1 MGISNHS
8 RARHKINWRKSA
20 SDNRLR
26 AGLNGTD
33 GDVIILYRFFAHIPG
48 DTDMTALPPPRTFR
62 VGTYNN
68 GQPYVPARGRYAP
81 RERVED
87 YLAPSHAVIDLPR
100 QKPTAAEFVRVI
112 VREMKIRF
120 YSQKTIKTYRN
131 DLARMLR
138 WFGNPPHLLTRED
151 VRCYLE
157 FLVDAGASVSQV
169 GNHLS
174 AIRAA
179 FDKMCGYA
187 VTLGLQSPRRG
198 KRLPV
203 VLSAEEVTRLLQAAP
218 SLRDKLLIGLMY
230 ATGMRVSEVCRLKWR
245 DLDFDRRV
253 VNIWEGKGR
262 TDRQVMLP
270 VSFEPLLR
278 ELSKTFQP
286 GDYLFPGERSG
297 RHLSPRSAERAME
310 RAVKI
315 AGIGKRCTCPAR
327 CAIVSRR
334 IFLNTAPTSG
344 ISRNFWGTS
353 GWRQPRFTRRSP
365 SSANSKSRAR
375 WTSSPARL
383 SHARR
388 PSRSGCPVHPC
399 PRPGPWGACRSG
411 SAAARVRPRWPTWN

>member
-1 MGISNHS
+1 MVVSSWQSPGPAITAAMRNRTRNCCPAAGDRCCRVRKSMRGAGCTKGNQPQQKRTTRS
-8 RARHKINWRKSA
+8 TGGRARQIIVAGRSKRDGRGR
-20 SDNRLR
+20 DNPC
-26 AGLNGTD
+26 TD
-33 GDVIILYRFFAHIPG
+33 SLCKPLPG
-48 DTDMTALPPPRTFR
+48 DTDDRPRSNNGSNNGPNNGSTYRPTFR

-68 GQPYVPARGRYAP
+68 GQPYIPARGRYAP

-100 QKPTAAEFVRVI
+100 QKPTAADFVRVI

-131 DLARMLR
+131 DLARLLR

-157 FLVDAGASVSQV
+157 FLVDAGASASQV

-218 SLRDKLLIGLMY
+218 SLRDKLLLGLMY

-286 GDYLFPGERSG
+286 GDYLFPGERHRPASLAAIRRAGPWSG
-297 RHLSPRSAERAME
+297 R
-310 RAVKI
+310 
-315 AGIGKRCTCPAR
+315 
-327 CAIVSRR
+327 
-334 IFLNTAPTSG
+334 
-344 ISRNFWGTS
+344 
-353 GWRQPRFTRRSP
+353 
-365 SSANSKSRAR
+365 
-375 WTSSPARL
+375 
-383 SHARR
+383 
-388 PSRSGCPVHPC
+388 
-399 PRPGPWGACRSG
+399 
-411 SAAARVRPRWPTWN
+411 

>member
-20 SDNRLR
+20 SDNRVR

-48 DTDMTALPPPRTFR
+48 DTDMIALPPPRTFR

-68 GQPYVPARGRYAP
+68 GQPYIPARGRYAP

-87 YLAPSHAVIDLPR
+87 YLAPSHAVVDLPR
-100 QKPTAAEFVRVI
+100 QKPSAADFVRLI
-112 VREMKIRF
+112 VRELKIRF
-120 YSQKTIKTYRN
+120 YSAKTIKTYRN

-179 FDKMCGYA
+179 FDKMCGYT

-198 KRLPV
+198 KRLPM

-286 GDYLFPGERSG
+286 GDYLFPGERTG

-315 AGIGKRCTCPAR
+315 AGIGKRCTCPHD
-327 CAIVSRR
+327 
-334 IFLNTAPTSG
+334 APL
-344 ISRNFWGTS
+344 F
-353 GWRQPRFTRRSP
+353 
-365 SSANSKSRAR
+365 
-375 WTSSPARL
+375 
-383 SHARR
+383 
-388 PSRSGCPVHPC
+388 
-399 PRPGPWGACRSG
+399 
-411 SAAARVRPRWPTWN
+411 RVASF